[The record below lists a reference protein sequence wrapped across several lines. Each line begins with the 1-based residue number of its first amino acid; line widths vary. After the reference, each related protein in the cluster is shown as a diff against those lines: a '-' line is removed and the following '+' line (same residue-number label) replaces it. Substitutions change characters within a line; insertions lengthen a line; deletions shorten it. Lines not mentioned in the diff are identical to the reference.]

1 MLDFI
6 LNSELK
12 FFSKG
17 AIAISQRTI
26 DTTERLPLL
35 QTIPLSLQHLF
46 AMFGSTVLV
55 PILFQIKETS
65 PSWQEA
71 KRLLK
76 FLDYMLPI
84 SPEFIPQNSIVREFI
99 GGSCLDV
106 G

>member
-1 MLDFI
+1 MVNSAMLY
-6 LNSELK
+6 ELPVLK
-12 FFSKG
+12 
-17 AIAISQRTI
+17 I
-26 DTTERLPLL
+26 
-35 QTIPLSLQHLF
+35 F
-46 AMFGSTVLV
+46 AE
-55 PILFQIKETS
+55 PILFQIKESS
-65 PSWQEA
+65 PAWQEA